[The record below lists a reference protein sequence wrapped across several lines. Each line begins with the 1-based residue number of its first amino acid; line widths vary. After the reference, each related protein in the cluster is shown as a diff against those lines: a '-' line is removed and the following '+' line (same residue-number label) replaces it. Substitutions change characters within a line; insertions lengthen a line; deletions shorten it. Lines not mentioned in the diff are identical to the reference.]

1 MNGHINVGDAVTISV
16 EPHLLALARGF
27 VLKLT
32 STSVVIG
39 VDHDLSPGSIKAK
52 LSYTSGY
59 QDDNETLVFR
69 IDRDEL
75 FGGMGRMRNNLA
87 HLFYVNDEDGKT
99 RRLRELIVD
108 LKAPLFHN
116 DVPPQAKKLL
126 RKLVIEARPVPKPAE
141 ASKTEQKEPFK
152 LGLNQTQID
161 ALRKIISAQD
171 YALILGMPGTGKTT
185 VITAL
190 ICILVQL
197 GKTVLLTSYTHSAV
211 DTILLKLDSIG
222 NLNSNS
228 AKGMCDFEVLRLGN
242 VDKVRFDMH
251 REKVFYNRFNAG
263 TSPSQEIYPRC
274 APTRSNDRAIGR
286 TVDDSTCRR
295 HDVFVY

>member
-1 MNGHINVGDAVTISV
+1 M
-16 EPHLLALARGF
+16 
-27 VLKLT
+27 KLT
-32 STSVVIG
+32 ATSVIIG

-59 QDDNETLVFR
+59 QGDYEALIFR

-75 FGGMGRMRNNLA
+75 FGGMSRMRNNLA
-87 HLFYVNDEDGKT
+87 HLFYADDEDGKIS
-99 RRLRELIVD
+99 RLRELVVD
-108 LKAPLFHN
+108 LKVPLFHN

-126 RKLVIEARPVPKPAE
+126 RKLIIEARPAPKPAG

-152 LGLNQTQID
+152 LGLNQPQMD

-171 YALILGMPGTGKTT
+171 YALVLGMPGTGKTT

-222 NLNSNS
+222 SINSNS

-242 VDKVRFDMH
+242 VDKVRFNMY
-251 REKVFYNRFNAG
+251 REKKCFITVSMQVHPQVRKYTLAARTPAQTIEQLEG
-263 TSPSQEIYPRC
+263 QLMTPPVVATTCLSIDQCVRSPMQMNSLL
-274 APTRSNDRAIGR
+274 TLTG
-286 TVDDSTCRR
+286 
-295 HDVFVY
+295 